1 MAATKPPRAPR
12 AASLS
17 ATKQAQAEYVVTC
30 PLKHQQAVRKSLA
43 GALSP
48 RSAIRV
54 KCLTCSNFQ
63 RDEVTGCN
71 VVLCPLWA
79 IRPYQKDSRPQGA
92 AEKELTNEV

>member
-1 MAATKPPRAPR
+1 MKPREPRHAAEPTTKER
-12 AASLS
+12 
-17 ATKQAQAEYVVTC
+17 QADYVDTC

-43 GALSP
+43 GGLSP

-54 KCLTCSNFQ
+54 KCLTCSCFQ
-63 RDEVTGCN
+63 RDEVTACT

-92 AEKELTNEV
+92 AEKEQDATEV

>member
-1 MAATKPPRAPR
+1 MNTARKAPH
-12 AASLS
+12 APEKT
-17 ATKQAQAEYVVTC
+17 TKQRQADYVLTC
-30 PLKHQQAVRKSLA
+30 PLKHQTAVRKSLA

-54 KCLTCSNFQ
+54 KCLACSNFQ

-79 IRPYQKDSRPQGA
+79 NRPYQKKAAPQGA